1 MSILIPGRP
10 QSGDNRNTIRTRS
23 GENFPCEEYL
33 PLSPKKMQINAQELM
48 KWRRNI
54 ELRSVDN
61 YPYNCVGMIFA
72 SRRAWIEIDYIY
84 DLLRAD
90 GYNKIQQNEVKVGD
104 VVLYKRVDDPLHVAL
119 VIAKET
125 IGSTSLIKVISKW
138 GKDAEFIHIIDDVP
152 EQLGRPAE
160 FWTDRK
166 SHEYVAT

>member
-1 MSILIPGRP
+1 MSILIPGR
-10 QSGDNRNTIRTRS
+10 SELGDNRNTIRARS
-23 GENFPCEEYL
+23 GEVFPCEESL

-54 ELRSVDN
+54 ELRSIDN

-90 GYNKIQQNEVKVGD
+90 GYNIIHQNDVKVGD
-104 VVLYKRVDDPLHVAL
+104 VVLYKKVNDPLHVAL

-125 IGSTSLIKVISKW
+125 IGTTSLIKVMSKW
-138 GKDAEFIHIIDDVP
+138 GKDAEFIHMLDDVP
-152 EQLGRPAE
+152 EQLGTPAE

-166 SHEYVAT
+166 THEHVTT